1 MLYDKITELCN
12 TLGISVPN
20 ADEHGH
26 YYFPFEGGLELT
38 CSQHKQG
45 IMLSAPVIDLPE
57 NVQEAEDV
65 CRKALHTSL
74 GIMQKSPD
82 VVALDKK
89 TSKIVLYRRV
99 KEERHQKTLFADAVE
114 EFLNTLELV
123 RNTVGKKEKAFSPP
137 PMFGG
142 GLQRF

>member
-12 TLGISVPN
+12 TLGISVPE
-20 ADEHGH
+20 ADEQGR

-38 CSQHKQG
+38 CSQHKKG
-45 IMLSAPVIDLPE
+45 IMLTAPVIKLPE
-57 NVQEAEDV
+57 NAHEAENV

-74 GIMQKSPD
+74 GIIQKSPD
-82 VVALDKK
+82 VVAIDAA
-89 TSKIVLYRRV
+89 SSEIVLFRRV
-99 KEERHQKTLFADAVE
+99 KDDNHQNKVFTDAVE

-142 GLQRF
+142 GMQRF